1 MPRNVLRRNDA
12 QSKQKCVVQNI
23 KNKKLPFRGWGMK
36 AVIDCNNFYCSCE
49 RLFKP
54 HLRDKPVVVLSN
66 NDGCIIS
73 ISDEAKKLGIKM
85 ATPYFMAK
93 KIIEEHKVGT
103 FSSNYNLYGDLS
115 RRVMD
120 TVKTLVPEEC
130 VEVYSV
136 DEAFLD
142 LSYVAPAELYKAARE
157 IKERVEL
164 WTGISVSIGVA
175 PTKTLAKVANHRAKK
190 DKKGTGCIK
199 ILDTKETIVAA
210 LQKTPV
216 GDIWGVG
223 TRSAL
228 KLANIGITDAWQ
240 LKQMPE
246 EWCRKNLGGVVGVRL
261 IKELRGEPSIDLDE
275 QLKNKKMITTTRMF
289 GTVVTEIKDIKEA
302 VATYVSRAA
311 EKLRR
316 QQSAAKVITVYV
328 VPQEKGEQVKYRHGP
343 MEPAYITLP
352 SATSVT
358 SELIKPA
365 MQLVERLYKKGN
377 IYKKAGVILGEL
389 EPDASIQ
396 ANLFVANS
404 KNCKRYLM
412 NMLDNINFSMR
423 DDVVKFASSGT
434 QKNWKMRQDLR
445 SPRYTTRWNELRIID

>member
-1 MPRNVLRRNDA
+1 
-12 QSKQKCVVQNI
+12 
-23 KNKKLPFRGWGMK
+23 MK
-36 AVIDCNNFYCSCE
+36 AIIDCNNFYCSCE
-49 RLFKP
+49 RLFRTELK
-54 HLRDKPVVVLSN
+54 HKPVVVLSN

-85 ATPYFMAK
+85 ATPYFLAK

-142 LSYVAPAELYKAARE
+142 LSYAAPAELYNVAKE

-175 PTKTLAKVANHRAKK
+175 LTKALAKVANYRAKK
-190 DKKGTGCIK
+190 DKKGTGCIHV
-199 ILDTKETIVAA
+199 LDTEEKIADA

-228 KLANIGITDAWQ
+228 KLQNIGITDAWQ

-261 IKELRGEPSIDLDE
+261 IKELRGEPSIDLEE

-289 GTVVTEIKDIKEA
+289 GVQVTEIKDIKEA

-316 QQSAAKVITVYV
+316 QQSAAKLITVYV
-328 VPQEKGEQVKYRHGP
+328 VPKEEGDHIKYRHGS
-343 MEPAYITLP
+343 MESAHIILPAAT
-352 SATSVT
+352 SATN
-358 SELIKPA
+358 ELIKPA
-365 MQLVERLYKKGN
+365 MQLVEGLYKKGN
-377 IYKKAGVILGEL
+377 IYKKAGVILGGL

-412 NMLDNINFSMR
+412 DMLDNINFSMR
-423 DDVVKFASSGT
+423 DDAVKFASSGT
-434 QKNWKMRQDLR
+434 EKNWKMRQDLC
-445 SPRYTTRWNELRIID
+445 SPRYTTRWSELRLIN

>member
-1 MPRNVLRRNDA
+1 
-12 QSKQKCVVQNI
+12 
-23 KNKKLPFRGWGMK
+23 MK
-36 AVIDCNNFYCSCE
+36 AIIDCNNFYCSCE
-49 RLFKP
+49 RLFRPELK
-54 HLRDKPVVVLSN
+54 HKPVVVLSN
-66 NDGCIIS
+66 NDGCLIS

-85 ATPYFMAK
+85 ASPYFMAK
-93 KIIEEHKVGT
+93 KIIEENQVAT

-142 LSYVAPAELYKAARE
+142 LSHGAAAELYTTAKE

-175 PTKTLAKVANHRAKK
+175 PTKTLAKVANHMAKK

-199 ILDTKETIVAA
+199 VIDTEEKIAEA

-216 GDIWGVG
+216 GDVWGVG
-223 TRSAL
+223 SRKAL
-228 KLANIGITDAWQ
+228 KLQDIGITDAWQ

-261 IKELRGEPSIDLDE
+261 LKELRGEPSFKLDE

-289 GTVVTEIKDIKEA
+289 GAVVTEIKDIKEA

-316 QQSAAKVITVYV
+316 QQSAAKVVTVYV
-328 VPQEKGEQVKYRHGP
+328 VPQEKGEHVKYRHGP
-343 MEPAYITLP
+343 TESAHIILP
-352 SATSVT
+352 TATST
-358 SELIKPA
+358 TNELIKPS
-365 MQLVERLYKKGN
+365 MQLVEQLYKKNN
-377 IYKKAGVILGEL
+377 IYKKAGVILGGL
-389 EPDASIQ
+389 EPDVSIQ
-396 ANLFVANS
+396 ANLFAANS

-412 NMLDNINFSMR
+412 NTLDNINFSMR

-434 QKNWKMRQDLR
+434 EKNWKMRQDLR
-445 SPRYTTRWNELRIID
+445 SPRYTTRWNELRLIN

>member
-1 MPRNVLRRNDA
+1 MFGTKEL
-12 QSKQKCVVQNI
+12 KI
-23 KNKKLPFRGWGMK
+23 KTAFRGLGFMK
-36 AVIDCNNFYCSCE
+36 AIIDCNNFYCSCE
-49 RLFKP
+49 RLFRPELKN
-54 HLRDKPVVVLSN
+54 RPVVVLSN

-93 KIIEEHKVGT
+93 KIIEEHNVGT

-115 RRVMD
+115 RRVME
-120 TVKTLVPEEC
+120 TVKTIIPEEC

-142 LSYVAPAELYKAARE
+142 LSHVEPLQLCKTARE

-164 WTGISVSIGVA
+164 WTGISVSVGVA
-175 PTKTLAKVANHRAKK
+175 PTKTLAKVANHIAKK

-199 ILDTKETIVAA
+199 VLDSKETITAA
-210 LQKTPV
+210 LQKTSV
-216 GDIWGVG
+216 GDVWGVG
-223 TRSAL
+223 SRSAL
-228 KLANIGITDAWQ
+228 KLENIGITDAWQ

-261 IKELRGEPSIDLDE
+261 IKELRGEPSIELDE

-289 GTVVTEIKDIKEA
+289 GAAVTEIKDIKEA
-302 VATYVSRAA
+302 VATYVSRAS

-328 VPQEKGEQVKYRHGP
+328 VPQEKGEHVKYRHGP
-343 MEPAYITLP
+343 IESAYIILP

-358 SELIKPA
+358 NELIKPA
-365 MQLVERLYKKGN
+365 MQLVEQLYKKGN
-377 IYKKAGVILGEL
+377 IYKKAGVILSGL

-396 ANLFVANS
+396 ANLFVATE

-412 NMLDNINFSMR
+412 NTLDNINFSMR
-423 DDVVKFASSGT
+423 DDVVKFATSGT
-434 QKNWKMRQDLR
+434 EKNWKMRQDLR
-445 SPRYTTRWNELRIID
+445 SPRYTTRWGEFRMIV

>member
-1 MPRNVLRRNDA
+1 
-12 QSKQKCVVQNI
+12 
-23 KNKKLPFRGWGMK
+23 MK
-36 AVIDCNNFYCSCE
+36 AIIDCNNFYCSCE
-49 RLFKP
+49 RLFRPDLKE
-54 HLRDKPVVVLSN
+54 KPVVVLSN

-93 KIIEEHKVGT
+93 KIIEEREVAT

-115 RRVMD
+115 RRVME
-120 TVKTLVPEEC
+120 TVRTILPENC

-142 LSYVAPAELYKAARE
+142 MSHIAPLHLYKTASE

-175 PTKTLAKVANHRAKK
+175 PTKTLAKVANQLAKK
-190 DKKGTGCIK
+190 DKQGTKCIMVLESEDK
-199 ILDTKETIVAA
+199 IAAA

-216 GDIWGVG
+216 RDVWGVG

-228 KLANIGITDAWQ
+228 KLENIGITDAWQ
-240 LKQMPE
+240 LKHMPE

-261 IKELRGEPSIDLDE
+261 NKELRGEPSIQLEE
-275 QLKNKKMITTTRMF
+275 QLKHKKMITTTRMF
-289 GTVVTEIKDIKEA
+289 GVQVTEINDIKEA

-316 QQSAAKVITVYV
+316 QRSAAKLITVYI
-328 VPQEKGEQVKYRHGP
+328 VPKEEGEHVKYRHGTLKS
-343 MEPAYITLP
+343 AYIILP
-352 SATSVT
+352 AATSATD
-358 SELIKPA
+358 ELIKPA
-365 MQLVERLYKKGN
+365 LRLVDQLYKNGN
-377 IYKKAGVILGEL
+377 IYKKAGVILSSL

-396 ANLFVANS
+396 ANLFAADAVNN
-404 KNCKRYLM
+404 KNRLM
-412 NMLDNINFSMR
+412 NTLDNINFSMR
-423 DDVVKFASSGT
+423 DDIIKFASSGT
-434 QKNWKMRQDLR
+434 KKDWKMRQELR
-445 SPRYTTRWNELRIID
+445 SHRYTSRWQELKLIH

>member
-1 MPRNVLRRNDA
+1 
-12 QSKQKCVVQNI
+12 
-23 KNKKLPFRGWGMK
+23 MK
-36 AVIDCNNFYCSCE
+36 AIIDCNNFYCSCE
-49 RLFKP
+49 RLFRPELK
-54 HLRDKPVVVLSN
+54 HKPVVVLSN

-73 ISDEAKKLGIKM
+73 ISDEAKKLGVRM

-93 KIIEEHKVGT
+93 KIIEEHKIAT

-115 RRVMD
+115 RRVME

-142 LSYVAPAELYKAARE
+142 LSYIAPTQLYDTTWK

-175 PTKTLAKVANHRAKK
+175 PTKTLAKVANRMAKK
-190 DKKGTGCIK
+190 DKEKTGCIK
-199 ILDTKETIVAA
+199 VLDTEEAIAAA

-216 GDIWGVG
+216 GDVWGVG

-228 KLANIGITDAWQ
+228 KLENIGITDAWQ

-261 IKELRGEPSIDLDE
+261 SKELRGEPSIEMEE

-289 GTVVTEIKDIKEA
+289 GSVVTEIKDIKEA
-302 VATYVSRAA
+302 VATYVSRAS

-316 QQSAAKVITVYV
+316 QQSAAKVVTVYV
-328 VPQEKGEQVKYRHGP
+328 VPQEKEEHAKYRHGP
-343 MEPAYITLP
+343 MESAHVVLPA
-352 SATSVT
+352 ATSVT
-358 SELIKPA
+358 NELIKPA
-365 MQLVERLYKKGN
+365 MQLVERLYKKDN
-377 IYKKAGVILGEL
+377 IYKKAGVVLSGL
-389 EPDASIQ
+389 EPDAAIQ
-396 ANLFVANS
+396 ANLFVES
-404 KNCKRYLM
+404 GTNCKRYLM
-412 NMLDNINFSMR
+412 NTLDNINFSMR
-423 DDVVKFASSGT
+423 DDVVKFATAGT
-434 QKNWKMRQDLR
+434 EKNWKMRQDLK
-445 SPRYTTRWNELRIID
+445 SPRYTTRWDELRFIN

>member
-1 MPRNVLRRNDA
+1 MFGTKK
-12 QSKQKCVVQNI
+12 SNI
-23 KNKKLPFRGWGMK
+23 KNSPLGAGDDMK
-36 AVIDCNNFYCSCE
+36 AIIDCNNFYCSCE

-54 HLRDKPVVVLSN
+54 HLKDKPVVVLSN

-73 ISDEAKKLGIKM
+73 ISDEAKKLGIRM
-85 ATPYFMAK
+85 TMPYFMAK
-93 KIIEEHKVGT
+93 KIIEEHRVGT

-142 LSYVAPAELYKAARE
+142 LGYVDPAQLYKVTKE

-190 DKKGTGCIK
+190 DKKGTGCIQVLNTEEK
-199 ILDTKETIVAA
+199 IAEA

-216 GDIWGVG
+216 GDVWGVG

-228 KLANIGITDAWQ
+228 KLENIGIADAWQ
-240 LKQMPE
+240 LRQMPE
-246 EWCRKNLGGVVGVRL
+246 EWARKNLGGVVGVRL
-261 IKELRGEPSIDLDE
+261 IRELRGEPSINLEE
-275 QLKNKKMITTTRMF
+275 QLRNKKMITTTRMF

-316 QQSAAKVITVYV
+316 QKSAAKVITVYV
-328 VPQEKGEQVKYRHGP
+328 VPQEKGEHVKYRHGP
-343 MEPAYITLP
+343 TESAYIILP
-352 SATSVT
+352 AATSVT
-358 SELIKPA
+358 NDLIKPA
-365 MQLVERLYKKGN
+365 MQLVERLYKKDD
-377 IYKKAGVILGEL
+377 IYKKAGVILGRL
-389 EPDASIQ
+389 EPDSSVQ

-404 KNCKRYLM
+404 KNSKRYLM
-412 NMLDNINFSMR
+412 NILDNINFSMR

-434 QKNWKMRQDLR
+434 EKNWKMRQDLR
-445 SPRYTTRWNELRIID
+445 SPRYTTRWSELRLIN

>member
-1 MPRNVLRRNDA
+1 
-12 QSKQKCVVQNI
+12 
-23 KNKKLPFRGWGMK
+23 MK
-36 AVIDCNNFYCSCE
+36 AIIDCNNFYCSCE

-54 HLRDKPVVVLSN
+54 HLKDKPVVVLSN

-93 KIIEEHKVGT
+93 KIIEEHGVGT

-115 RRVMD
+115 RRVME
-120 TVKTLVPEEC
+120 TVKTLVPEEY

-142 LSYVAPAELYKAARE
+142 LSFVPLEQLYETAKE

-175 PTKTLAKVANHRAKK
+175 PTKTLAKAANRLAKK
-190 DKKGTGCIK
+190 DKERTGCIK
-199 ILDTKETIVAA
+199 VLNTEETIAAA

-228 KLANIGITDAWQ
+228 KLENIGVTDAWQ

-246 EWCRKNLGGVVGVRL
+246 EWVRKNLGGVVGARL
-261 IKELRGEPSIDLDE
+261 LRELRGEPSIDLEE

-289 GTVVTEIKDIKEA
+289 GTAVTEIKDIKEA

-316 QQSAAKVITVYV
+316 QQSAAKIITVYV
-328 VPQEKGEQVKYRHGP
+328 VPQEKGEHVKYRHGP
-343 MEPAYITLP
+343 IESAHIILPAAT
-352 SATSVT
+352 SATN
-358 SELIKPA
+358 ELIKPA
-365 MQLVERLYKKGN
+365 MHLVGRLYKNGN
-377 IYKKAGVILGEL
+377 IYKKAGVILGGL
-389 EPDASIQ
+389 EPDGSIQ
-396 ANLFVANS
+396 ANLFVASSQNS
-404 KNCKRYLM
+404 KRCLM

-434 QKNWKMRQDLR
+434 EKNWKMRQDLR
-445 SPRYTTRWNELRIID
+445 SPRYTTRWNELRLIN